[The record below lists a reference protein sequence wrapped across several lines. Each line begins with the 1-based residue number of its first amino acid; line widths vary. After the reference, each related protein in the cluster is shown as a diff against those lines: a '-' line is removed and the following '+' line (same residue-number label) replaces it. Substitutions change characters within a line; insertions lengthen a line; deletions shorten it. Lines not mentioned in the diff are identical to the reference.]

1 MLPIWFIYIAAGM
14 RIAGGLAYLASTI
27 RGIARPNPVSWLLW
41 GVIPIIAF
49 IAELQA
55 NVGPIAYVTLALG
68 VSPILVFTATMIKNP
83 QSFRLKGLNL
93 LCALIAVLGLVLW
106 ASTNSPELAISFML
120 IADFASGLPTITK
133 AWRDPK
139 SEFAPSYLVSASAMI
154 LALLTVTDWRFAV
167 IAFPVYILA
176 INLLIFSIAMRRP
189 RKKSRGKKKR

>member
-1 MLPIWFIYIAAGM
+1 M

-68 VSPILVFTATMIKNP
+68 VSPILVFTATIIKNP
-83 QSFRLKGLNL
+83 RSFKLKGFNL
-93 LCALIAVLGLVLW
+93 LCALIAALGLVLW
-106 ASTNSPELAISFML
+106 ATTSNPQLAIAFML
-120 IADFASGLPTITK
+120 FADFASGLPTIAK

-139 SEFAPSYLVSASAMI
+139 SEYAPTYLMSASAMV

-167 IAFPVYILA
+167 IAFPVYILS
-176 INLLIFSIAMRRP
+176 INLLIFSIASCRP
-189 RKKSRGKKKR
+189 AKKRQRNS